1 MQEPNAPGAAELVQ
15 HHFREH
21 RAVVARSFELLEE
34 PIGLAS
40 AALIAGLSA
49 GHKIIAFGNGGSA
62 VEASHLA
69 GELLGR
75 YCFDRQPFPALALAG
90 DPGVVTCISN
100 DFGYPELFSRQLDA
114 LAQAGDVAVAFTTSG
129 KSENVLRGLR
139 TAHGRGATTIALT
152 GVAGL
157 ADGTADIQLAVPSKA
172 TSHIQE
178 IHLMVVHIW
187 CAAIDQA
194 LGRRTD

>member
-1 MQEPNAPGAAELVQ
+1 MQEPNAPDAAELIRK
-15 HHFREH
+15 HFREH
-21 RAVVARSFELLEE
+21 QAVVARSLELLEE
-34 PIGLAS
+34 PIGFAS

-75 YCFDRQPFPALALAG
+75 YSFNRQPFPALALAS

-100 DFGYPELFSRQLDA
+100 DFGYPEVFSRQLEA

-139 TAHGRGATTIALT
+139 TAHDRGATTIALT

-157 ADGTADIQLAVPSKA
+157 ADGTADIQIAVPSKA

-178 IHLMVVHIW
+178 IHLIVLHIW

-194 LGRRTD
+194 LGRNG